1 MKWTEDHA
9 NPVQEN
15 TIRNEDPVDLV
26 DIGVRRTLKL
36 TEENEDPVKN
46 STVMNEDPVDL
57 VDRGVR
63 KTSRRRG
70 GPLRRNGGPPKN
82 RATIETP
89 KKCSKKMKI
98 KKNVAPKNCPSIL
111 SYFKPKNPKK
121 MSEQV
126 QKNKLEN
133 LSCLNHSFMME
144 KNEKKVNSERNVTS
158 IRNFVFLTRLEDQKV
173 EETNAEIII
182 PTQAESVGLDLG
194 LVRQTYHQENLTII
208 KTKPN

>member
-15 TIRNEDPVDLV
+15 TIRDEDPVDLV
-26 DIGVRRTLKL
+26 DIVPGVM

-46 STVMNEDPVDL
+46 STVRNEDPVDL

-70 GPLRRNGGPPKN
+70 GPLRRNGEPSKT

-98 KKNVAPKNCPSIL
+98 KKNVAPKNSPSIL

-126 QKNKLEN
+126 RKIKLES
-133 LSCLNHSFMME
+133 LSCVNHSFMME
-144 KNEKKVNSERNVTS
+144 NNEK
-158 IRNFVFLTRLEDQKV
+158 QAG
-173 EETNAEIII
+173 AELC
-182 PTQAESVGLDLG
+182 QAQDKLS
-194 LVRQTYHQENLTII
+194 
-208 KTKPN
+208 